1 MLLRVLVCA
10 LSFAFAGGVAAQTY
24 RWVDK
29 DGKVRY
35 GDTPPPG
42 VSARQL
48 SGPPAPPAP
57 AAAPEAA
64 TKGAKKGPSTPADL
78 DRDFRR
84 RQAEAQK
91 ASDKAAREARDAET
105 KRDNCAR
112 ARETLA
118 GLESG
123 QRIVRT
129 GADGE
134 RYYLDD
140 AQREAEIR
148 QARESVNSWCN

>member
-1 MLLRVLVCA
+1 MSRILAAAAALLCSTA
-10 LSFAFAGGVAAQTY
+10 VAAQAY

-48 SGPPAPPAP
+48 SGPSASPAP
-57 AAAPEAA
+57 AAAPDAA
-64 TKGAKKGPSTPADL
+64 AKGARKGPLTPADQEK
-78 DRDFRR
+78 DYRK

-91 ASDKAAREARDAET
+91 SAEKAAQAERDAEA
-105 KRDNCAR
+105 KRENCAR

-123 QRIVRT
+123 QRIART

-140 AQREAEIR
+140 AQREAETAK
-148 QARESVNSWCN
+148 ARESVKSWCN